1 MEISSPLLG
10 DGGDATTTMMRYS
23 VADSGVNMTSS
34 DVERGLSLDQSL
46 HSEPPL
52 SNGLENV
59 QFRQYPYHTTEI
71 TLSDAHPESL
81 PDPTEDSF
89 YTTMLPY
96 STLAG
101 NHDILEQNGD
111 TLISVGDASES
122 GVGDA
127 SESGVGTSELSNR
140 NVRPSSMHNM
150 ESSQTVVITSLVPS
164 KVQRKRSGNSSY
176 KKKEGRQNS
185 GGRGGGQNTDTD
197 NEQGEREGEEGERER
212 DGENSQNRDKC
223 EDKSKKR
230 N

>member
-10 DGGDATTTMMRYS
+10 DGGDATTTTMMRYS

-34 DVERGLSLDQSL
+34 DVERGLNLDQSL

-52 SNGLENV
+52 TNGLENI

-96 STLAG
+96 SALAG

-111 TLISVGDASES
+111 TRIS
-122 GVGDA
+122 VGDA

-140 NVRPSSMHNM
+140 NVCPSSMHNM

-164 KVQRKRSGNSSY
+164 KMQRKRSGNSSY
-176 KKKEGRQNS
+176 SNKKEGRQNS

-197 NEQGEREGEEGERER
+197 NEQGEREGEEGGRER
-212 DGENSQNRDKC
+212 DGENSQNRDKS
-223 EDKSKKR
+223 EDKSDKR